1 MNAKSVRPSAS
12 PLNKK
17 TLQDQ
22 DLSSVNA
29 VGLLLICVALLAGT
43 WGCRSDETSKNQT
56 PTDSTSPSSIVT
68 TSYPLEWVTQE
79 IVGSEY
85 TVNFPAGVSDQPDRW
100 RPDRQ
105 TIAEIQAADLIISN
119 GVAAP
124 YASWMNTVSLPASKV
139 VETASQGMSLA
150 DFISVQDI
158 QLVHSHGPEGEHS
171 HPTMVSR
178 TWLDPV
184 MLTKQA
190 DYITQQLC
198 KQRPDKANQ
207 FKANLATVTTQLTS
221 ITPQPSSN
229 PAVSV
234 FSATPELKFLTRA
247 AGVSDLHFNWNKT
260 TTLAQAEADFAEKKP
275 ATAPQFI
282 LFPQRLESLAE
293 RLSPLL
299 QQQKIEPVF
308 VDMLDKVIENRDF
321 LKRLSNNFSKL
332 QKITSDSNGQ

>member
-1 MNAKSVRPSAS
+1 
-12 PLNKK
+12 
-17 TLQDQ
+17 
-22 DLSSVNA
+22 
-29 VGLLLICVALLAGT
+29 
-43 WGCRSDETSKNQT
+43 
-56 PTDSTSPSSIVT
+56 
-68 TSYPLEWVTQE
+68 
-79 IVGSEY
+79 
-85 TVNFPAGVSDQPDRW
+85 
-100 RPDRQ
+100 
-105 TIAEIQAADLIISN
+105 
-119 GVAAP
+119 
-124 YASWMNTVSLPASKV
+124 
-139 VETASQGMSLA
+139 
-150 DFISVQDI
+150 
-158 QLVHSHGPEGEHS
+158 
-171 HPTMVSR
+171 
-178 TWLDPV
+178 